1 MELNTRRLAG
11 WWPVALVTATVAGCD
26 SGCGS
31 CAPTSYTYPSQMVQG
46 AEPVD
51 DGVRARLTE
60 AGLDFIVG
68 HLDEILKQAFPPLST
83 DPSSPDS
90 RRAAVPFSQF
100 ASLEWAQSGRF
111 SIDDGSGGTIDLF
124 DWSTTLGLSDSAP
137 TSHAFVVLEDSSGT
151 LRDKV
156 TADFVEPGAIRLH
169 VQDLRIGLDA
179 TALGA
184 AIMTF
189 SYQELGIAS
198 CMLAGLDA
206 LTCGLCYLDGWP
218 EVDNTG
224 FICSYP
230 LPANCCKDKNKLT
243 NVDVGCDLVDGNHS
257 LDPRYP
263 GYAISLTIDLLL
275 RPAVTNLNCQN
286 NARRCLY
293 VDTTF
298 NPLTDFAIDSVAI
311 EVQNSDWVEDTVS
324 GATLCTDDDN
334 VFAGLVEIQSTAECD
349 AICPVLNTS
358 MGVVS
363 QVDDFLGP
371 LLDVA
376 AGAVVNGLLN
386 AIFASVNGQPLDAQ
400 NRIALGSVAGGIAS
414 LQAAN
419 DLGTSLQPSTG
430 TFRVNCPNGTAACDQ
445 RRGMD
450 LVMSS
455 GFEAVHDVA
464 AGKPAPNPCVRPI
477 EGVDFVRLYGSAAFE
492 APDGTPL
499 TGEFTSGTTP
509 HVYHLAGSIARA
521 SLNQLGFAAY
531 NAGLL
536 CLELGGEEIHALS
549 NGAFVLT
556 AGAIDLLSGGALG
569 QFVDPLAPALLVTS
583 PEQPPLFK
591 LGAGTTADPLLQVD
605 LKRLRFGLYVMMY
618 ERMLRVF
625 EVVGDVN
632 VGLNLTSDPTTHQLQ
647 FVVVGGPELGNFDEL
662 YNELLPFA
670 DFGELLPALIE
681 IALGALLQDN
691 LAFNYDI
698 SPLLEQSLG
707 IPLDITL
714 AGVETN
720 GPSGRREF
728 LNLYFDLIASQR
740 GRSRLAS
747 PVSDLRVADDAGLAM
762 LDQGGW
768 LQPTGQVR
776 LIDRVSQLDPGS
788 EYQTRVDTGLWR
800 NWSRPDADGVLEV
813 RSPLLKLLGRHLVEV
828 RERRGGATGRIEE
841 VPNRVEVDFDPF
853 APALRLYQ
861 TADGAVV
868 AVGQDL
874 ATPADQLEYSFA
886 IDGGAWSAWTPRGQ
900 LDADR
905 LDDATLVAVR
915 CRDIA
920 GNISPET
927 RIRLR

>member
-1 MELNTRRLAG
+1 MKMYVRRLAS
-11 WWPVALVTATVAGCD
+11 WWPIAVATAAVAGCD
-26 SGCGS
+26 SSCSS
-31 CAPTSYTYPSQMVQG
+31 CAPTGYSYPSQMVQG

-68 HLDEILKQAFPPLST
+68 HLDEIIRRAFPPLST
-83 DPSSPDS
+83 DPTSPDS
-90 RRAAVPFSQF
+90 RRAAVPFSEF
-100 ASLEWAQSGRF
+100 GSLGWASAGTLHM
-111 SIDDGSGGTIDLF
+111 DDGSGGTLDVF
-124 DWSTTLGLSDSAP
+124 DWQATLELSDVSP
-137 TSHAFVVLEDSSGT
+137 TSHAFVVLEDASGT

-184 AIMTF
+184 AVMTF
-189 SYQELGIAS
+189 STQELGIAA
-198 CMLAGLDA
+198 CMLHGLDA
-206 LTCGLCYLDGWP
+206 LTCGLCYLDDWP
-218 EVDNTG
+218 AVDNTG
-224 FICSYP
+224 FICAG
-230 LPANCCKDKNKLT
+230 LPANCCLDKNKLT
-243 NVDVGCDLVDGNHS
+243 NVDIGCDMVDGNHA
-257 LDPRYP
+257 LDARYP

-275 RPAVTNLNCQN
+275 RPSVTNSNCLN
-286 NARRCLY
+286 NARRCLF

-311 EVQNSDWVEDTVS
+311 EVVNSDWVEDPYS
-324 GATLCTDDDN
+324 GATLCSDDDA
-334 VFAGLVEIQSTAECD
+334 VFAGIVDIQSTAECD
-349 AICPVLNTS
+349 AVCPVLDTS
-358 MGVVS
+358 MGVIS
-363 QVDDFLGP
+363 EVDDLLGP

-376 AGAVVNGLLN
+376 AGAVVNNLLS

-400 NRIALGSVAGGIAS
+400 NRIAVGSVAGGISS

-430 TFRVNCPNGTAACDQ
+430 TFRVNCPGGSAACDE

-455 GFEAVHDVA
+455 GFEAVHDVTG
-464 AGKPAPNPCVRPI
+464 GKPAPNPCVQPI
-477 EGVDFVRLYGSAAFE
+477 AGVDFVRLYGSAAFE

-499 TGEFTSGTTP
+499 TGEFTSGTAP
-509 HVYHLAGSIARA
+509 HVYHLGGSVARA

-531 NAGLL
+531 HAGLL

-569 QFVDPLAPALLVTS
+569 QFVDPLAPAMLVTA
-583 PEQPPLFK
+583 PEQPPLFT
-591 LGAGTTADPLLQVD
+591 LGAGTAADPLLQVD

-632 VGLNLTSDPTTHQLQ
+632 IGLNLTADPTTHELQ
-647 FVVVGGPELGNFDEL
+647 FVVVGGPELGNFEEL

-681 IALGALLQDN
+681 IALGAVLSDN

-698 SPLLEQSLG
+698 SPLLEDSLG
-707 IPLDITL
+707 IPLDVTL

-728 LNLYFDLIASQR
+728 LNLFFDLVVSQR

-747 PVSDLRVADDAGLAM
+747 PVSDLRVADDPGLAI
-762 LDQGGW
+762 LDENGW
-768 LQPTGQVR
+768 LQPTGQLR
-776 LIDRVSQLDPGS
+776 LVDRISQLDPDS
-788 EYQTRVDTGLWR
+788 EFQIRVDGGLWR
-800 NWSRPDADGVLEV
+800 NWTRPDAEGVLEV
-813 RSPLLKLLGRHLVEV
+813 RSPLLKLLGRHRVEV
-828 RERRGGATGRIEE
+828 RERRGGVTGRVEE
-841 VPNRVEVDFDPF
+841 VPARVDVDFDPF
-853 APALRLYQ
+853 APLLRLYQ
-861 TADGAVV
+861 TPAGVV
-868 AVGQDL
+868 IALGQDL
-874 ATPADQLEYSFA
+874 ATAADQLEYSFA
-886 IDGGAWSAWTPRGQ
+886 IDGGAWSAWSPRGQ
-900 LDADR
+900 LDADAIE
-905 LDDATLVAVR
+905 DATVVAAR
-915 CRDIA
+915 CRDLA
-920 GNISPET
+920 GNVSPET